1 MNTIALFERPLLLQV
16 NVSMHYT
23 CVRMPVAAEVVQS
36 NGHFLVAVRCCLFST
51 RAATCSAAMVLRACC
66 RRSIN
71 SHLHALAIG
80 RSLVVHGRRLMMR
93 ALRVP
98 SQVH

>member
-51 RAATCSAAMVLRACC
+51 RAATWHGCTAAAGSVGDVLLLL
-66 RRSIN
+66 SM
-71 SHLHALAIG
+71 
-80 RSLVVHGRRLMMR
+80 LVC
-93 ALRVP
+93 
-98 SQVH
+98 